1 MAEYASNAKG
11 NLGVTLGAI
20 GTGLGALNSGMGNG
34 ILGGLFGNGWG
45 NNGNNGNNGWGYGY
59 APYGGFCAEN
69 TLVNRYEMGL
79 SDTVAAKD
87 SEIALLKS
95 NIYQDQKTLDLYRY
109 VDGKLEAINAAL
121 AAQSVQNART
131 EDGFA
136 MVRQDIGAAEQRMN
150 SKLKLEA
157 ERRCCADNAI
167 VNYVNATF
175 YPKQVADVTVGTTST
190 AQTLYNPIP
199 DCGDGCCNG

>member
-11 NLGVTLGAI
+11 NLGVTLGSI
-20 GTGLGALNSGMGNG
+20 GLGLGALNGGTGNG
-34 ILGGLFGNGWG
+34 ILGNLFGNGC
-45 NNGNNGNNGWGYGY
+45 NNGV
-59 APYGGFCAEN
+59 P
-69 TLVNRYEMGL
+69 VNRYEMELNMGN
-79 SDTVAAKD
+79 AAKD

-95 NIYQDQKTLDLYRY
+95 NIYQDQKTLELYRY
-109 VDGKLEAINAAL
+109 VDGKFEAINAAL
-121 AAQSVQNART
+121 AAQGVQNART

-136 MVRQDIGAAEQRMN
+136 MVRQDIGAVEQRMN
-150 SKLKLEA
+150 AKIKLEA

-199 DCGDGCCNG
+199 DCGDGCWNG